1 MSSEGLNPFSYAILA
16 LVGEG
21 GAGPHDL
28 VRMMR
33 TGRRQYWATSES
45 HYYAEP
51 KRLARLG
58 YLTAEPGPGRTR
70 QRTHYMLTDRG
81 REALRAWAREPTPFP
96 RIQSEAVVR
105 LVAGDILADD
115 AALAASLS
123 ALRLEL
129 DEIDSALDEA
139 EAAAETLP
147 HRTRYLR
154 LVHRFGR
161 MLVQTHRDWL
171 DEVER
176 ELEPPAASGE
186 SG

>member
-1 MSSEGLNPFSYAILA
+1 MSSDGLNPFSYVILA

-33 TGRRQYWATSES
+33 SGSRPYWATSES
-45 HYYAEP
+45 HFYAEP
-51 KRLARLG
+51 KRLAKLG
-58 YLTAEPGPGRTR
+58 YLTAESGPGRTR
-70 QRTHYMLTDRG
+70 KRTHYMLTERG
-81 REALRAWAREPTPFP
+81 RDALRAWAREPTPFP
-96 RIQSEAVVR
+96 RVQSEAVVR
-105 LVAGDILADD
+105 LLSGDILGDD

-129 DEIDSALDEA
+129 DEIDAGLDEA
-139 EAAAETLP
+139 EVRLGTLP
-147 HRTRYLR
+147 HRARYLM

-161 MLVQTHRDWL
+161 TLVEAHREWL

-176 ELEPPAASGE
+176 ELGSPPRHEA
-186 SG
+186 